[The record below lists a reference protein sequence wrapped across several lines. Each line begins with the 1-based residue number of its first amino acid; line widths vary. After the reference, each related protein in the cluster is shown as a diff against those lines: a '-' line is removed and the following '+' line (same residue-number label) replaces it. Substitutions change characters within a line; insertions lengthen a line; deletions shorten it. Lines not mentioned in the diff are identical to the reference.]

1 MADGI
6 GLGEWVKDNDRK
18 LDELIV
24 MVREMNVTLKHVEK
38 RMDTQCSE
46 IEALEQRVDVLES
59 HKQKVDGELTM
70 LR

>member
-1 MADGI
+1 MADGT